1 MAKLTLLRIAN
12 VLGNPEEAV
21 RVINENNTRICLAIE
36 NTLSL
41 DGTEPNQLEGDLDLN
56 GNTLNN
62 AVIGAEVEFEA
73 LPE

>member
-12 VLGNPEEAV
+12 LAGNPEEAV